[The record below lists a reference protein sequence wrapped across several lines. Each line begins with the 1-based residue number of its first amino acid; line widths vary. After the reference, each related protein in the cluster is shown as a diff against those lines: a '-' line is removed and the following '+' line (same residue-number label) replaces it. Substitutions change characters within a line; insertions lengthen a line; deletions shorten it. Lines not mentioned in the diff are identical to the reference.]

1 MIRPFTFLCLIMFFG
16 SGLYLYTAKHKA
28 LLLDHEIGRLV
39 HEAQETRARATLLNA
54 EYDLLCAPDRLTEL
68 SSQVLALQ
76 STSPGQFSTLAD
88 IGQRLDETE
97 KRIRAAA
104 PTPAATDPQGD
115 KAVADKPNAEKPN
128 ADKPGAA
135 ATAMAV
141 ASAGPRPAPRPSA
154 PAAAPATP
162 VTPAASLLAALAPTR
177 PPMRA
182 TQPPGPAQVG
192 SSLGLARSAVQPM
205 GPISQASAQM
215 PVAQHS
221 YIPAIFTR
229 TAEGGNR

>member
-28 LLLDHEIGRLV
+28 LMLDHEIGRLV
-39 HEAQETRARATLLNA
+39 HEAQDTRMRATLLNA

-76 STSPGQFSTLAD
+76 STAPGQFSTLAD

-104 PTPAATDPQGD
+104 PPPASVEPQGD
-115 KAVADKPNAEKPN
+115 KAISDKAIS
-128 ADKPGAA
+128 DKAGVDQPGAS
-135 ATAMAV
+135 TTVTAV
-141 ASAGPRPAPRPSA
+141 ASARPRPAPRPTTPAAPTAPAVLRASPSSA
-154 PAAAPATP
+154 PAP
-162 VTPAASLLAALAPTR
+162 SLLAAAAPTR
-177 PPMRA
+177 PPMQ
-182 TQPPGPAQVG
+182 TN
-192 SSLGLARSAVQPM
+192 SSLGQARQTMPAM
-205 GPISQASAQM
+205 GSISQASVQV

-221 YIPAIFTR
+221 YVPTLFLR